1 MRYMG
6 DEELL
11 QLVME
16 KVKVEMKKRIKEL
29 KKQGVEAGYK
39 EEGEKVAIAINLKS
53 LYNKMREKAK
63 LTLIQKMQPV
73 QDRIKFKTIQVGNEK
88 VEIAT
93 VTILAPDKNSP
104 EIQEAITKLEQ
115 LKSQHPIDYQLK
127 DGKLTMVVILSEYY
141 KRYLNQIIDQLV
153 ETKNEI
159 NAYIQMAS
167 SKVPDLG
174 QLEVAMEL
182 QTVGDY
188 LVAVLRPT
196 KKTSDV

>member
-6 DEELL
+6 DEELV

-93 VTILAPDKNSP
+93 VSILAPDKDSP

-115 LKSQHPIDYQLK
+115 LKSQHPIDYQLRN
-127 DGKLTMVVILSEYY
+127 GKLTMVVILTEYY

-174 QLEVAMEL
+174 QLEVTMEL

>member
-6 DEELL
+6 DEELV
-11 QLVME
+11 QLAME

-39 EEGEKVAIAINLKS
+39 EEGDRVAIAINLKS

-63 LTLIQKMQPV
+63 LVLIQKMQPV
-73 QDRIKFKTIQVGNEK
+73 QDRIKFKTIQAGGK
-88 VEIAT
+88 KIEIAT
-93 VTILAPDKNSP
+93 VSILAPDKDSP

-127 DGKLTMVVILSEYY
+127 DGKLTMVVILTEYY
-141 KRYLNQIIDQLV
+141 EKYLNQIIDQLV

-167 SKVPDLG
+167 SKMPDLG

-182 QTVGDY
+182 RTMGDY
-188 LVAVLRPT
+188 LVAVLHPT

>member
-6 DEELL
+6 DEELV

-73 QDRIKFKTIQVGNEK
+73 QDRIKFKTVRVGNEK

-93 VTILAPDKNSP
+93 VSILAPDKDSP

-115 LKSQHPIDYQLK
+115 LKSQHPVDYQLK

-141 KRYLNQIIDQLV
+141 KKYLNQIIDQLV

-167 SKVPDLG
+167 SKMPDLG
-174 QLEVAMEL
+174 QLEVTMEL
-182 QTVGDY
+182 RTVGDY
-188 LVAVLRPT
+188 LVAVLHPT

>member
-6 DEELL
+6 DEELV
-11 QLVME
+11 QMVME
-16 KVKVEMKKRIKEL
+16 KVKSEMKKRIREL
-29 KKQGVEAGYK
+29 KRQGVEAGYR

-53 LYNKMREKAK
+53 LYKKMREKAK

-73 QDRIKFKTIQVGNEK
+73 QDRIKFKTIQMGNEK

-93 VTILAPDKNSP
+93 VSILAPDKNSP

-141 KRYLNQIIDQLV
+141 KKYLNQIIDQLV

-159 NAYIQMAS
+159 NAFIQMAS
-167 SKVPDLG
+167 SKMPDLG
-174 QLEVAMEL
+174 QLEVTMEL
-182 QTVGDY
+182 QTMGDY

>member
-93 VTILAPDKNSP
+93 VSILAPDKDSP

-115 LKSQHPIDYQLK
+115 LKSQHPIDYQLRN
-127 DGKLTMVVILSEYY
+127 GKLTMVVILTEYY

-153 ETKNEI
+153 ETKNQI

-174 QLEVAMEL
+174 QLEVTMEL

-188 LVAVLRPT
+188 LVAVLRPM

>member
-1 MRYMG
+1 MG

-73 QDRIKFKTIQVGNEK
+73 QDRIKFKTIQIGNEK

-93 VTILAPDKNSP
+93 VSILAPDKDSP

-127 DGKLTMVVILSEYY
+127 DGKLTMVVILTEYT
-141 KRYLNQIIDQLV
+141 RG
-153 ETKNEI
+153 T
-159 NAYIQMAS
+159 
-167 SKVPDLG
+167 
-174 QLEVAMEL
+174 
-182 QTVGDY
+182 
-188 LVAVLRPT
+188 
-196 KKTSDV
+196 

>member
-6 DEELL
+6 DEELI
-11 QLVME
+11 QLALE

-39 EEGEKVAIAINLKS
+39 EEGDKVAIAINLKS

-63 LTLIQKMQPV
+63 LVLIQKMQPV

-93 VTILAPDKNSP
+93 VSILAPDKDSP

-115 LKSQHPIDYQLK
+115 LKSQHPIDYQLRN
-127 DGKLTMVVILSEYY
+127 GKLTMVVILSEYY

-153 ETKNEI
+153 EMKNEI

-167 SKVPDLG
+167 SKVPDLT
-174 QLEVAMEL
+174 QVEVQMEL

-188 LVAVLRPT
+188 LIAVLRPT
-196 KKTSDV
+196 KKTLDV

>member
-6 DEELL
+6 DEELVK
-11 QLVME
+11 LVME

-29 KKQGVEAGYK
+29 KRQGIEAGYK
-39 EEGEKVAIAINLKS
+39 EEGDKVAIAINLKS

-93 VTILAPDKNSP
+93 VSILAPDKDSP

-115 LKSQHPIDYQLK
+115 LKSQHPIDYQLRN
-127 DGKLTMVVILSEYY
+127 GKLTMVVILSEYY

-153 ETKNEI
+153 ETKNQI

-174 QLEVAMEL
+174 QLEVTMEL
-182 QTVGDY
+182 QTMGDY

>member
-6 DEELL
+6 DEELV

-29 KKQGVEAGYK
+29 KRQGIEAGYK
-39 EEGEKVAIAINLKS
+39 EEGDKVAIAINLKS

>member
-73 QDRIKFKTIQVGNEK
+73 QDRIKFKTIQIGNEK

-93 VTILAPDKNSP
+93 VSILAPDKNSP

-127 DGKLTMVVILSEYY
+127 DGKLTMVVILTEYY

>member
-1 MRYMG
+1 MMYMG
-6 DEELL
+6 EEELV
-11 QLVME
+11 QLVLE
-16 KVKVEMKKRIKEL
+16 KVKQEMKKKIKEL
-29 KKQGVEAGYK
+29 KRQGVEAGYK
-39 EEGEKVAIAINLKS
+39 EEGDRVAIAINLRS
-53 LYNKMREKAK
+53 LYNKMRERAK
-63 LTLIQKMQPV
+63 LVLIQKLQPV
-73 QDRIKFKTIQVGNEK
+73 QQRIKIKTVQVGNEK

-93 VTILAPDKNSP
+93 VTILAPDKDSP
-104 EIQEAITKLEQ
+104 EVKEAITKLEQ
-115 LKSQHPIDYQLK
+115 LKSQHPVDYQLK

-141 KRYLNQIIDQLV
+141 KRYLNQIIDNLV

-174 QLEVAMEL
+174 QVEVQMEL
-182 QTVGDY
+182 QTVSDY

>member
-6 DEELL
+6 DEELI

-73 QDRIKFKTIQVGNEK
+73 QERIKFKTIQVGNEK

-93 VTILAPDKNSP
+93 VSILAPDKDSP

-115 LKSQHPIDYQLK
+115 LKSQHPIDYQLRN
-127 DGKLTMVVILSEYY
+127 GKLTMVVILSEYY

-153 ETKNEI
+153 ETKNQI

-182 QTVGDY
+182 QTMGDY

>member
-6 DEELL
+6 DEELV

-73 QDRIKFKTIQVGNEK
+73 QDRIKFKTVRVGNEK

-93 VTILAPDKNSP
+93 VSILAPDKDSP

-141 KRYLNQIIDQLV
+141 KKYLNQIIDQLV

-167 SKVPDLG
+167 SKMPDLG
-174 QLEVAMEL
+174 QLEVTMEL

-188 LVAVLRPT
+188 LVAVLHPT

>member
-1 MRYMG
+1 MYMG
-6 DEELL
+6 DEELV

-16 KVKVEMKKRIKEL
+16 KVKVEMKKRIREL

-73 QDRIKFKTIQVGNEK
+73 QERIKFKTIQVGKEK

-93 VTILAPDKNSP
+93 VSILAPDKNSP
-104 EIQEAITKLEQ
+104 EVQEAITKLEQ

-167 SKVPDLG
+167 TRMPDLG

>member
-93 VTILAPDKNSP
+93 VSILAPDKDSP

>member
-6 DEELL
+6 DEELV

-39 EEGEKVAIAINLKS
+39 EEGDKVAIAINLKS

-93 VTILAPDKNSP
+93 VTILAPDKDSP

-115 LKSQHPIDYQLK
+115 LKSQHPIDYQLRN
-127 DGKLTMVVILSEYY
+127 GKLTMIVILSEYY

-188 LVAVLRPT
+188 LIAVLRPT

>member
-6 DEELL
+6 DEELI

-53 LYNKMREKAK
+53 LYSKMREKAK

-93 VTILAPDKNSP
+93 VSILAPDKNSP

-115 LKSQHPIDYQLK
+115 LKSQHPIDYQLRN
-127 DGKLTMVVILSEYY
+127 GKLTMVVILSEYY

-153 ETKNEI
+153 ETKNQI

-182 QTVGDY
+182 QTMGDY

>member
-6 DEELL
+6 DEELI
-11 QLVME
+11 QLALE

-29 KKQGVEAGYK
+29 KRQGVEAGYK
-39 EEGEKVAIAINLKS
+39 EEGDKVAIAINLKS

-63 LTLIQKMQPV
+63 LVLIQKMQPV

-93 VTILAPDKNSP
+93 VSILAPDKDSP

-127 DGKLTMVVILSEYY
+127 NGKLTMVVILSEYY

-153 ETKNEI
+153 EMKNEI

-167 SKVPDLG
+167 SKVPDLT
-174 QLEVAMEL
+174 QVEVQMEL

-188 LVAVLRPT
+188 LIAVLRPT
-196 KKTSDV
+196 KKTLDV

>member
-6 DEELL
+6 DEELVG
-11 QLVME
+11 LVME

-73 QDRIKFKTIQVGNEK
+73 QERIKFKTIQVGKEK

-93 VTILAPDKNSP
+93 VSILAPDKDSP
-104 EIQEAITKLEQ
+104 EIREAITKLEQ

-153 ETKNEI
+153 EMKNEI

-167 SKVPDLG
+167 SKMPDLG
-174 QLEVAMEL
+174 QLEVQMEL

-196 KKTSDV
+196 RKTSDV

>member
-6 DEELL
+6 DEELV

-93 VTILAPDKNSP
+93 VSILAPDKNSP

-167 SKVPDLG
+167 SKMPDLG
-174 QLEVAMEL
+174 QLEVMMEL

>member
-6 DEELL
+6 DEELV

-93 VTILAPDKNSP
+93 VSILAPDKDSP

-115 LKSQHPIDYQLK
+115 LKSQHPIDYQLRN
-127 DGKLTMVVILSEYY
+127 GKLTMIVILSEYY

-188 LVAVLRPT
+188 LIAVLRPT

>member
-1 MRYMG
+1 
-6 DEELL
+6 
-11 QLVME
+11 
-16 KVKVEMKKRIKEL
+16 
-29 KKQGVEAGYK
+29 
-39 EEGEKVAIAINLKS
+39 
-53 LYNKMREKAK
+53 MREKAK

-93 VTILAPDKNSP
+93 VSILAPDKDSP

-115 LKSQHPIDYQLK
+115 LKSQHPIDYQLRN
-127 DGKLTMVVILSEYY
+127 GKLTMVVILSEYY
-141 KRYLNQIIDQLV
+141 KKYLNQIIDQLV
-153 ETKNEI
+153 ETKNQI

-174 QLEVAMEL
+174 QLEVTMEL
-182 QTVGDY
+182 QTMGDY